1 MPKTAAK
8 SKTSKWLE
16 MHLLGLEYLSA
27 EEITEVLDLAD
38 KYRPAAIHPATRIDT
53 LKGRAVL
60 NLFME
65 NSTRTAISFALA
77 AERCGASVI
86 NFSRE
91 SSSTKK
97 GETLIDTAR
106 NIEAMGV
113 DTVVIRHSAAGAPQL
128 LARNTACSIVNAGD
142 GRHEHPT
149 QGLLDILTIRQAKG
163 RVKGLKVAI
172 VGDIANSR
180 VARSNFWGL
189 KKLGAEVTFVGP
201 PTMVSKTFEKFG
213 ARVVYDFDSVV
224 SEFDVINMLRI
235 QLERQTDAAVPSL
248 REYSKLYALT
258 EERLARAKKDCLVM
272 HPGPINRGVE
282 LPSSVADSP
291 RSVILPQVSN
301 GVAVRMAV
309 LTLVNRVRDQKIK
322 SGELHVP
329 ARA

>member
-1 MPKTAAK
+1 MPKAA
-8 SKTSKWLE
+8 SKAAKWLE
-16 MHLLGLEYLSA
+16 MHLFGLEYLSA
-27 EEITEVLDLAD
+27 DEITEVLDLAD
-38 KYRPAAIHPATRIDT
+38 KFRPSAVHPATCIDT
-53 LKGRAVL
+53 LKGKAVL

-65 NSTRTAISFALA
+65 NSTRTAVSFAVA

-86 NFSRE
+86 NFTRE
-91 SSSTKK
+91 TSSTKK

-106 NIEAMGV
+106 NIEAMGIDV
-113 DTVVIRHSAAGAPQL
+113 IVIRHSASGAPQL

-149 QGLLDILTIRQAKG
+149 QGLLDILTIRQNKG
-163 RVKGLKVAI
+163 RIKGLKVAI

-189 KKLGAEVTFVGP
+189 RKLGADVTFIGP

-213 ARVVYDFDSVV
+213 ARVVYDLDAVLG
-224 SEFDVINMLRI
+224 EFDVINMLRI
-235 QLERQTDAAVPSL
+235 QMERQTDAAVPSL
-248 REYSKLYALT
+248 REYSQLYALT
-258 EERLARAKKDCLVM
+258 EERLARTKKGCLVM

-291 RSVILPQVSN
+291 QSVIIPQVSN

-309 LTLVNRVRDQKIK
+309 LTLVSAVRDRKIK